1 MSFVQTVEVEA
12 TWCYVDLLEQDI
24 QMGDL
29 STTDV
34 FSYRN
39 LVWQKNTTDI
49 YVRFSLGPQ
58 NFYMGLSFS

>member
-1 MSFVQTVEVEA
+1 MSFVQPLEAEA

-29 STTDV
+29 SATDV
-34 FSYRN
+34 FSYSN

-49 YVRFSLGPQ
+49 
-58 NFYMGLSFS
+58 